1 MTLSR
6 SRKIVLAILAVAAT
20 ALLVDR
26 LVLAPSASGPKHAR
40 AAATAD
46 GTPAGTSAT
55 SSPAPPTAPGA
66 DPGPRLADRLRTI
79 AQDAELDPDALRD
92 GFVPAAAW
100 LEELVEPPPEPEPPE
115 PQASPA
121 TQFAQRH
128 TLTSVILTSRGG
140 SAVIDGKVVP
150 MGQVLDG
157 FRLTR
162 LTRQSAVFE
171 AAGEEVELRLR
182 R

>member
-6 SRKIVLAILAVAAT
+6 SRKIVLAILAVAST

-46 GTPAGTSAT
+46 GSTTGTGAA

-66 DPGPRLADRLRTI
+66 MAGPRLADRLQTI
-79 AQDAELDPDALRD
+79 AEDADLDPATLRD
-92 GFVPAAAW
+92 GFIPAKTW
-100 LEELVEPPPEPEPPE
+100 LEELIEPPPEHESAE

-150 MGQVLDG
+150 VGQVLDG
-157 FRLTR
+157 FRLVR

-171 AAGEEVELRLR
+171 AGGEEVELRLR